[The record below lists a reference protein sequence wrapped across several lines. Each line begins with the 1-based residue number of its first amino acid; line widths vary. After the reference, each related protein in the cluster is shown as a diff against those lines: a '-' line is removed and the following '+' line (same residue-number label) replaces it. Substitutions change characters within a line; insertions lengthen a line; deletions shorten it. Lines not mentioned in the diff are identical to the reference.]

1 MFFAFL
7 YSVFVKQ
14 TQYSDVPIT
23 RGSLMVIIVFFYSPQ
38 PPHSLSN
45 NQQQLVIVPLHSV

>member
-23 RGSLMVIIVFFYSPQ
+23 RGSLMVIIVFFHSPQ

-45 NQQQLVIVPLHSV
+45 NQQQLVVVPLHSV